1 MSLKPP
7 MGSETGHSDIVLTII
22 TSCYNTLELTRD
34 CLRSIYENP
43 PREAYEIILVDDAS
57 TDGTSEM
64 VRETFPE
71 VRLLRN
77 DVNRHYTYSN
87 NRGLDQARGPYVL
100 LLNNDTIVLP
110 QAIDAMIDFLRAHPE
125 AGAVGCKLLNE
136 DGTTQPSVKAPLG
149 PAAAVFGARSF
160 VTKLFPNNRFSRRH
174 LLHIGRDMGEP
185 FVAGFVSGAAS
196 MMPLQ
201 VVREVG
207 HLDDSFFYHVDAD
220 YCKRIG
226 ERGYKCFYL
235 PTAAIIHLNHKGGSM
250 ANPLKRLR
258 SLMMFE
264 VYSYR
269 YYRKHFLRSSWN
281 PMAAVVTISLTLHF
295 LVLASGQVCAELIGV
310 ARSMSQL
317 KRSSGQGRRR
327 FG

>member
-1 MSLKPP
+1 MSRLKPRID
-7 MGSETGHSDIVLTII
+7 GEIGNSDIALTII
-22 TSCYNTLELTRD
+22 ISCYNTLALVRD

-43 PREAYEIILVDDAS
+43 PSEAYEIILVDDAS
-57 TDGTSEM
+57 TDGTCEM
-64 VRETFPE
+64 VCETFPE

-77 DVNRHYTYSN
+77 DVNRHYTFSN
-87 NRGLDQARGPYVL
+87 NRGIDQARATYVL

-110 QAIDAMIDFLRAHPE
+110 QALDAMIDFLRKHQE
-125 AGAVGCKLLNE
+125 AGAVGCKLLNL

-149 PAAAVFGARSF
+149 PASAIFGAQSL
-160 VTKLFPNNRFSRRH
+160 VTKFFPNNRFSRRH
-174 LLHIGRDMGEP
+174 VLHIGRDTGEP
-185 FVAGFVSGAAS
+185 FAAGFVSGAAS
-196 MMPLQ
+196 MMPLK
-201 VVREVG
+201 VMREVG
-207 HLDDSFFYHVDAD
+207 RLDESFFYHVDAD

-226 ERGYKCFYL
+226 EAGYKNFYL

-281 PMAAVVTISLTLHF
+281 PMAAVVAVGLSLHF
-295 LVLASGQVCAELIGV
+295 VASASGQVCAELVGL
-310 ARSMSQL
+310 ARSISL
-317 KRSSGQGRRR
+317 PKRSAG
-327 FG
+327 